1 MLFEQLVT
9 NPKILNLPE
18 NLPADEFGT
27 IIKLADMKKKFI
39 LILILI
45 FFTPLI
51 AFCETD
57 EFDAGY
63 DVFTKSRNL
72 KPVSEQ
78 EVQQVLKMLEE
89 KKKKRAEKKHWW
101 QKDKKTKKI
110 EGTALTKEGNNNGND
125 NVVQKP
131 YLLIQVTDKLLGKNT
146 IISPGF
152 YTVVFNKDTDTLV
165 LKQGY
170 SPVGEI
176 KMMPTPTEPDFEEL
190 YYIKTKRENENIRF
204 LYGEVDKHYEGFCR
218 ILN

>member
-18 NLPADEFGT
+18 NLSIKEFRT
-27 IIKLADMKKKFI
+27 IISIADMKKKFI
-39 LILILI
+39 LILILMFLI
-45 FFTPLI
+45 PLN

-63 DVFTKSRNL
+63 DVFTKARNL

-78 EVQQVLKMLEE
+78 EVQQVLKTLEE
-89 KKKKRAEKKHWW
+89 RKKKKAEKKHWW
-101 QKDKKTKKI
+101 QREKKTKKI
-110 EGTALTKEGNNNGND
+110 EGAALTKGSGNVND

-131 YLLIQVTDKLLGKNT
+131 YLTIQVTEKLLGKNS
-146 IISPGF
+146 IIVPGF
-152 YTVVFNKDTDTLV
+152 YAVVFNKDTDTLF

-170 SPVGEI
+170 SPIGEI
-176 KMMPTPTEPDFEEL
+176 KMMQSPVEPDFEEL